1 MTPHTPGPWA
11 YHGVRVYAPAVVEQF
26 GVRLEEDGA
35 EVEHQRDLI
44 ALVYAPPAVTFTEN
58 AGARDANGHL
68 IAAAP
73 VLLETLHAVWR
84 LVETL
89 DIGIAEKAAI
99 RDLVWPALD
108 EARGPYPRVGTP

>member
-1 MTPHTPGPWA
+1 MTPTPGPWA
-11 YHGVRVYAPAVVEQF
+11 YDGITVHAPA
-26 GVRLEEDGA
+26 LDGA
-35 EVEHQRDLI
+35 VVRRVDGTDVPRGLI
-44 ALVYAPPAVTFTEN
+44 ALVYAPS
-58 AGARDANGHL
+58 GDGSRDCNGHL
-68 IAAAP
+68 IAASP
-73 VLLETLHAVWR
+73 VLIETLHAVWR